1 MNCNIWSFGTCE
13 QLNAFCVVH
22 LAFLKQ
28 LNAHL
33 AFVNNSMHMC
43 QETMHVHVSR
53 NHVHVISV
61 KQHNAM
67 CQETMHVLD
76 DTATMATY
84 FIT

>member
-43 QETMHVHVSR
+43 QETMHV
-53 NHVHVISV
+53 
-61 KQHNAM
+61 
-67 CQETMHVLD
+67 LD

-84 FIT
+84 FITKMNIPNIVYKDTN